1 MNGTG
6 RDSDGPFGVHHQ
18 GNRQAD
24 DRQVRSTLLT
34 IKQPP
39 DKGGI
44 ESRELSEL
52 VLALA
57 TQPGEIR

>member
-18 GNRQAD
+18 GNRQ
-24 DRQVRSTLLT
+24 RMIVRFEARFHL
-34 IKQPP
+34 KQPP
-39 DKGGI
+39 DKGGL